1 MSDNKG
7 HVHAESMALYA
18 QDALKTDEPWKLWEY
33 HDDNMGLWK
42 NVITHPSWDY
52 RSTYRRKPEMIT
64 VGKVSFPKPVDYKL
78 DYGVEYFYPNL
89 YSRDGD
95 GYGQDFWYGGELDCL
110 QLKIGF
116 IHLTKEA
123 AQQHFDALIKINK
136 GEF

>member
-1 MSDNKG
+1 MAA
-7 HVHAESMALYA
+7 HVHAENMALYA

-64 VGKVSFPKPVDYKL
+64 VGKVSFPKPVDYELKNGDEYYIMTTL
-78 DYGVEYFYPNL
+78 YGTGVDSCIWQSDNIDYNYLN
-89 YSRDGD
+89 SRRI
-95 GYGQDFWYGGELDCL
+95 YLTEEAVH
-110 QLKIGF
+110 QLR
-116 IHLTKEA
+116 
-123 AQQHFDALIKINK
+123 DALIKISR